1 MGMFEEIKSESVV
14 KGPSCT
20 VGIIIE
26 QMPEQERT
34 DFLKALSDPSIVG
47 TIIAR
52 VVQRHGYDIK
62 VEALRRHRKGEC
74 RCE

>member
-1 MGMFEEIKSESVV
+1 MGMFEEIKSEAVV

-26 QMPEQERT
+26 QMPEEERA
-34 DFLKALSDPSIVG
+34 DFLKALADPSIVG